1 MAAAGVAS
9 RRKCEELIEHG
20 RVRVDGEI
28 VTEMGTKVDPAS
40 VTIEVD
46 GRVLRTGQNAKPG
59 AGGPVYIKLYKPRDV
74 LSDFGGDARDRRTV
88 LDLLPREMRL
98 EAGRVF
104 PVGRLD
110 LISEGLILLTNDGNL
125 AHKLTHPRYEHPKT
139 YYVLLDERPSMR
151 VIEQLRTGVTLNDGT
166 VTAPARVH
174 FADGLPGEL
183 QLAEGQ
189 TRGVWLQMTLREGK
203 KRQIRHM
210 TNQVGYPTR
219 RLIRWSI
226 GSLELGNLSPGQ
238 ARPLARAEVT
248 SLRQMVAGKK
258 PAQRKKPSANRSG
271 TNRPGTNRPSTNR
284 PGTNRPSTNRPGT
297 NRRPR
302 RNPTKRGKQ

>member
-1 MAAAGVAS
+1 MAEERLQKVMAAAGVAS

-20 RVRVDGEI
+20 RVRVDGET
-28 VTEMGTKVDPAS
+28 VTEMGTKVDPAR

-59 AGGPVYIKLYKPRDV
+59 DSAPVYIKLYKPTDV

-98 EAGRVF
+98 EAGRIF

-110 LISEGLILLTNDGNL
+110 LISEGLILLTNDGDL

-139 YYVLLDERPSMR
+139 YFVLLDERPSMR
-151 VIEQLRTGVTLNDGT
+151 AIEQLRTGVTLNDGT
-166 VTAPARVH
+166 VTAPARVY
-174 FADGLPGEL
+174 FADELPGEL
-183 QLAEGQ
+183 QLDEGR
-189 TRGVWLQMTLREGK
+189 TKGVWLKMILREGK

-219 RLIRWSI
+219 RLIRWAI

-248 SLRQMVAGKK
+248 SLRQMVSQKKAPKRGRPGGK
-258 PAQRKKPSANRSG
+258 RSG
-271 TNRPGTNRPSTNR
+271 GKRPS
-284 PGTNRPSTNRPGT
+284 S

-302 RNPTKRGKQ
+302 QNPTKRGR